1 MQIPCFVLFLF
12 LWHFNSNKKPR
23 SPRGPSLEILMV
35 YKTWWLIDMVETSLG
50 QWLFETLLITQNL
63 VPLFLPLSF
72 PPSHRCHSCP
82 TSWIH
87 SLSIKGPLRC
97 PIWRIGIY
105 QCVIDQDFI
114 IACSPATFQTQ
125 RLGHYSLKMIVITWP
140 GRRVSLAC
148 IASAAFKVKRE
159 SIAAEGDRGHI
170 SQQTALNAY
179 IKSESVTGTED
190 ISYLGVRSTYELQAF
205 AEKWQAPQH

>member
-1 MQIPCFVLFLF
+1 MQIPCFVLFLP

-23 SPRGPSLEILMV
+23 SPRGPSPEILMV
-35 YKTWWLIDMVETSLG
+35 YKTWWLIDMAQPSLG

-63 VPLFLPLSF
+63 VPIFLPPSLT
-72 PPSHRCHSCP
+72 PSHCCRSCP

-87 SLSIKGPLRC
+87 SLSIKVPLHC

-105 QCVIDQDFI
+105 QCVIDREFI
-114 IACSPATFQTQ
+114 IARGPATFQTWC
-125 RLGHYSLKMIVITWP
+125 RGHYSLKMIVITWP

-159 SIAAEGDRGHI
+159 SILAEGDRRHI
-170 SQQTALNAY
+170 SQQTALNAC
-179 IKSESVTGTED
+179 IKSESVTGTD
-190 ISYLGVRSTYELQAF
+190 GISYPSVRSEYELQAY
-205 AEKWQAPQH
+205 AEKWQTPRR